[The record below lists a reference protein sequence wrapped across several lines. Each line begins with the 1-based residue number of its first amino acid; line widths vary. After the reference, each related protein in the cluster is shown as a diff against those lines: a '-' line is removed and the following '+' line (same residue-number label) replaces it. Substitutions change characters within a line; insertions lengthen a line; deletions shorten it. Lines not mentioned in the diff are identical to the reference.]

1 MDEVFLPQFSFWDDL
16 LNVFLIVCGA
26 KGSRRVGA
34 GGEWVEQM
42 RGEKARFMFRQGS
55 ALSLPHNGGHS
66 SKRPGPQGHVVL
78 GLGTYSIS
86 LIAGET

>member
-1 MDEVFLPQFSFWDDL
+1 MDEVFLPQFSSCWDDL

-42 RGEKARFMFRQGS
+42 RGEKA
-55 ALSLPHNGGHS
+55 
-66 SKRPGPQGHVVL
+66 
-78 GLGTYSIS
+78 
-86 LIAGET
+86 

>member
-1 MDEVFLPQFSFWDDL
+1 MIYVQT
-16 LNVFLIVCGA
+16 
-26 KGSRRVGA
+26 
-34 GGEWVEQM
+34 
-42 RGEKARFMFRQGS
+42 GS

-86 LIAGET
+86 LIAGETRGDAGETDRVSADLLLARLTPHTRFSLL